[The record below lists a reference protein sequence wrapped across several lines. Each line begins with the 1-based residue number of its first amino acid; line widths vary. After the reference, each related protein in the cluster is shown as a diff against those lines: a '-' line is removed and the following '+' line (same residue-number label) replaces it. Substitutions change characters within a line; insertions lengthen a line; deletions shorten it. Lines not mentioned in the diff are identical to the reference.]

1 LKPRRPVG
9 AGEESTVDPLL
20 LDKITNNDVGTALVL
35 EEKKKKPK
43 KKRRKGKK
51 KPPDAPK
58 RFKRYV

>member
-1 LKPRRPVG
+1 M
-9 AGEESTVDPLL
+9 
-20 LDKITNNDVGTALVL
+20 LDKIATNDVGTALVL

-43 KKRRKGKK
+43 KKKRINGNK